1 MKSADIR
8 FMYSAQIF
16 CRRDEFHEFTYY
28 RRVECFAILV
38 DSSNIQDLTIV
49 ADFQIKIN
57 NIIHDY
63 LL

>member
-1 MKSADIR
+1 
-8 FMYSAQIF
+8 MYSAQIF